1 MWLNF
6 VCVAKRTLEV
16 SGNQTGIITPFTRN
30 FPTAGKA
37 GCHFM
42 TCKWH
47 WQEADRTILFRRWLF
62 EQGLV
67 MQFGGALLAFFFVP
81 RPVPP
86 LTSHAAIVDVLARIA
101 HLEASAAL
109 AALGTLCHR
118 I

>member
-1 MWLNF
+1 
-6 VCVAKRTLEV
+6 
-16 SGNQTGIITPFTRN
+16 
-30 FPTAGKA
+30 
-37 GCHFM
+37 
-42 TCKWH
+42 
-47 WQEADRTILFRRWLF
+47 
-62 EQGLV
+62 